1 MASAGAY
8 AQNGNEHAQLRVKT
22 IKGNQGVLNKAN
34 NSGPAALSPPR
45 AAVGSVGAGAHLG
58 GPAAQAERGHRKPP
72 LTRTLA
78 LESKVE

>member
-34 NSGPAALSPPR
+34 DSGPAALSPPR

-58 GPAAQAERGHRKPP
+58 GPAAQAERGTGSRRSHGAWPWNQK
-72 LTRTLA
+72 
-78 LESKVE
+78 